1 MLRKSFVSFA
11 ISASVCLISFG
22 ICMLVIPNDT
32 KKGEE

>member
-11 ISASVCLISFG
+11 ISASVCLMSVA
-22 ICMLVIPNDT
+22 ICIIVIPNDT